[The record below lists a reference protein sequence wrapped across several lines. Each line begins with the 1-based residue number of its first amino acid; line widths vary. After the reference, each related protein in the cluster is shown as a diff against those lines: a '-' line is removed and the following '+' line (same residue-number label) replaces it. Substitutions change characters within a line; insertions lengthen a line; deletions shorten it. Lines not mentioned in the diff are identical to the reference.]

1 MVDEKRI
8 YDAAVCGG
16 GIVGLAAALALA
28 AAGRRVALIER
39 RLPARSRGRLGFD
52 ARSVALTPASVDFL
66 RGVGG
71 IDEDELAAIEAMH
84 VWECDGAAALRF
96 RAPSAPAPLAWVV
109 ENSALVMRLWRCAAA
124 RIALFAPADLT
135 SLRVEPGHVVL
146 ALQRGT
152 ASESIEARLVVAA
165 DGANSRVRS
174 CFAAAVR
181 REPMPSAGAQC
192 AIATVA
198 RLHEPHRNTAWQ
210 RFGATGPVA
219 MLPFADAHT
228 AAVIWSGAQAL
239 IEGLMALADDAFR
252 RALEAEVEQVGGG
265 VVAVDRRFAFP
276 LRQSLARD
284 FNPAPR
290 CVLVGDAARTLHPL
304 AGQGVNIGLE
314 DVRAIAAGARGAG
327 DLGQPGLWRGYARV
341 RRQRSKLMLV
351 LMRSLLSAY
360 CGVNAAKPWRRLARN
375 TGVRLIDSSA
385 VLKAQLVREAMGLGP
400 LASTS

>member
-1 MVDEKRI
+1 MADEDCI

-16 GIVGLAAALALA
+16 GIVGLAAALALT

-39 RLPARSRGRLGFD
+39 RLPVRSRARLGFD

-66 RGVGG
+66 RGLGG
-71 IDEDELAAIEAMH
+71 IDEDELAAIETMH

-96 RAPSAPAPLAWVV
+96 RAPGALGPLAWVV
-109 ENSALVMRLWRCAAA
+109 ENSALAMRLWRCAAA
-124 RIALFAPADLT
+124 RLTLFAPADVKALHVQPR
-135 SLRVEPGHVVL
+135 SVVL
-146 ALQRGT
+146 ACQRDA
-152 ASESIEARLVVAA
+152 ASESVEARLVVAA
-165 DGANSRVRS
+165 DGANSRVRA
-174 CFAAAVR
+174 CFADAVR
-181 REPMPSAGAQC
+181 REPLPSAGAQF

-198 RLHEPHRNTAWQ
+198 RLRKPHCNTAWQ

-228 AAVIWSGAQAL
+228 VAVIWSGAKAL
-239 IEGLMALADDAFR
+239 IEGLMAMDDDAFGC
-252 RALEAEVEQVGGG
+252 ALEAEVERVGGG

-314 DVRAIAAGARGAG
+314 DVRAIAAAAEGTG
-327 DLGQPGLWRGYARV
+327 DLGQPGRWRRYARV

-351 LMRSLLSAY
+351 LMRSLLAAY
-360 CGVNAAKPWRRLARN
+360 CGVNADQPWRRLARN

-385 VLKAQLVREAMGLGP
+385 AVKAQLVREAMGLGP
-400 LASTS
+400 LASAS